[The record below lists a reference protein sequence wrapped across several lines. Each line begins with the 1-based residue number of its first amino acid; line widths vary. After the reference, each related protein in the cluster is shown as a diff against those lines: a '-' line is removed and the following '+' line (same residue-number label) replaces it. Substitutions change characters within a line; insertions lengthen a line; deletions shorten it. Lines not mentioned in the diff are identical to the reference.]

1 MTSLTQQ
8 FIDNQ
13 WVASASRQYL
23 AVTNPYTEANTMTTK
38 LKVTGMTCLHC
49 VGAVK
54 KALEALPGVDSAEV
68 SLEQAQA
75 LVSGDADVTAMVAAV
90 KEAGYSAEVE

>member
-1 MTSLTQQ
+1 M
-8 FIDNQ
+8 N
-13 WVASASRQYL
+13 
-23 AVTNPYTEANTMTTK
+23 TK
-38 LKVTGMTCLHC
+38 LKVSGMTCMHC

-54 KALEALPGVDSAEV
+54 KALEQVPGVETAEV

-75 LVSGDADVTAMVAAV
+75 LVRGTADVPTMVSAI